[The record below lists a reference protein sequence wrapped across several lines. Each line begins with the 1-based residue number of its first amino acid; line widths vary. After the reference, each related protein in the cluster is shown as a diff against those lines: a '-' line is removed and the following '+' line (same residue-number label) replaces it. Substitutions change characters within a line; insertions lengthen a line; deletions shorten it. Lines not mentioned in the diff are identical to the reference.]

1 MKRKTISLLIIAM
14 LASSFAA
21 IFVKWS
27 QAPATIISMYRM
39 YLACV
44 LLAPMAWI
52 HRHQWAKLN
61 LKEWGYLVL
70 AGILLATHFALWFES
85 LKLTTVASSMIITAL
100 QPLVALLGGYF
111 IYHETTNIHGL
122 LAIGI
127 SILGIAF
134 VAWGD
139 FGQHH
144 LTTLLGDLL
153 SFLCIIALV
162 SYMLI
167 GQHHVKEISFWT
179 YSFSVFLIAGVTL
192 NLFNLV
198 TQTPIGGYSGHDWH
212 IFWLLAIFPTAAHVI
227 YNYLLKYV
235 NTTVISMSML
245 GEPVGATLLAIPLL
259 GEVITFWQLVGGLI
273 VLGGIILYLRH

>member
-1 MKRKTISLLIIAM
+1 MKRKTITLLIFSIIAT
-14 LASSFAA
+14 SFAA

-27 QAPATIISMYRM
+27 AAPATVISMYRM

-44 LLAPMAWI
+44 LLAPMAWFN
-52 HRHQWAKLN
+52 RHEWRKLSVS
-61 LKEWGYLVL
+61 EWSYLIL
-70 AGILLATHFALWFES
+70 AGMLLATHFALWFES
-85 LKLTTVASSMIITAL
+85 LKLTTVASSMIIVAL
-100 QPLVALLGGYF
+100 QPLVSLIGGYL
-111 IYHETTNIHGL
+111 IYREKTTWHGL
-122 LAIGI
+122 AAIGL
-127 SILGIAF
+127 SMVGIVL

-139 FGQHH
+139 FGGHH

-153 SFLCIIALV
+153 SLLCIIALV

-167 GQHHVKEISFWT
+167 GQHHVKQISFWT

-192 NLFNLV
+192 NGFNLLTHTPV
-198 TQTPIGGYSGHDWH
+198 TGYSAHEWG

-245 GEPVGATLLAIPLL
+245 GEPVGAILLAIPLL
-259 GEVITFWQLVGGLI
+259 GEQVTALQLVGGVI
-273 VLGGIILYLRH
+273 VLGGVGLYLRH